1 MTKKDTLRHEM
12 VIQKMN
18 DLMIEMTSLLN
29 SERGPISFI
38 DDSLNHLMA
47 AKIDFMHH
55 MDVNQ

>member
-1 MTKKDTLRHEM
+1 MSTQKVEQEM
-12 VIQKMN
+12 VVQKMN
-18 DLMIEMTSLLN
+18 ELMIQMTNLLN
-29 SERGPISFI
+29 SERGPINFI